1 MKSGSL
7 VPRLWSLGM
16 NPKKQKKGECKYV
29 VAFPGHSKLWSL
41 RFEARKRI
49 VQEM

>member
-16 NPKKQKKGECKYV
+16 NPKKKGECKYV

-41 RFEARKRI
+41 RFKARKRI